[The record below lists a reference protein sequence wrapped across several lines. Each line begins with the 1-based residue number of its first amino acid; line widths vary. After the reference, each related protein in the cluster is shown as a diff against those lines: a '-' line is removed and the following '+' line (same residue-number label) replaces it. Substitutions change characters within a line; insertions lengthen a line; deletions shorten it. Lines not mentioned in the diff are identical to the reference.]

1 LSINECYPFNR
12 KCFRYTPKKFDQVL
26 ITLLLRGE
34 KIVEELNSVQG
45 KPVDIK
51 GYYHASEDRIFDVM
65 RPSETLNGIIQ
76 TMLS

>member
-1 LSINECYPFNR
+1 MYWAQEIANQDEDPGLKKIFQIVAKSLEDNEA
-12 KCFRYTPKKFDQVL
+12 
-26 ITLLLRGE
+26 
-34 KIVEELNSVQG
+34 KIVDELNSVQG

-51 GYYHASEDRIFDVM
+51 GYYNASEDRIFEVM